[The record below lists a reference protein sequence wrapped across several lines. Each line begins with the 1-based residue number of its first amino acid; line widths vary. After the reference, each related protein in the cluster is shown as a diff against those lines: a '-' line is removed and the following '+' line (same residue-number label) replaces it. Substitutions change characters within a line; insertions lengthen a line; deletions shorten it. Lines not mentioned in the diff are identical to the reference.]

1 MLSALKKRGGSLE
14 KQQKTKFEQ
23 KGVIL
28 AEIKEESLELLEVR
42 NIPNYFHNWYRI
54 LMLSV
59 IYGPMK
65 I

>member
-28 AEIKEESLELLEVR
+28 AEIKKESLELLEVR
-42 NIPNYFHNWYRI
+42 NIPNYFHNW
-54 LMLSV
+54 
-59 IYGPMK
+59 
-65 I
+65 